1 MTKKHSSSF
10 QKTYNNGET
19 ICVTGTQPNI
29 NRYNMLCLAEAEFGA
44 ESFCLCFGAGCHSC
58 GKIFTFYI
66 VVTAVCRFQG
76 FTFVSGKLASSR
88 HPPQPSHSDRPRRHL
103 CCRRHLCPGFC
114 HFLSAGIAL
123 VDLILALYFTLNCF
137 NGSHLFLSL
146 PLALNCLI
154 TFFPQN
160 PVASSPSSSKP
171 TDPAKNGEKV

>member
-1 MTKKHSSSF
+1 
-10 QKTYNNGET
+10 
-19 ICVTGTQPNI
+19 
-29 NRYNMLCLAEAEFGA
+29 MLCLAEAEFGA
-44 ESFCLCFGAGCHSC
+44 ESLCLCIGAGCHSC

-76 FTFVSGKLASSR
+76 FKGSLLFQVSWPLLGIPLSLHTVTALVAICAAVVIYA
-88 HPPQPSHSDRPRRHL
+88 QV
-103 CCRRHLCPGFC
+103 F
-114 HFLSAGIAL
+114 HFFSAGIAL